1 MNRILPGVL
10 AMAILVVASNIL
22 VQHLYG
28 KWLTYGAFTYPLT
41 FLVNDLTN
49 RLQGSRAAR
58 QVVVSGFIV
67 GIICSLI
74 GSQIQGEFGPLVTFR
89 VALGSGLAFLNGQLL
104 DIFVFNR
111 YRNSA
116 GWWKAPFFSA
126 LIGSTLD
133 SIIFFTIASV
143 ISLYIRVRA
152 AIPLT
157 SPSFC
162 SLCVLLTP
170 GRTTRITF
178 ARRLFAVLV
187 RAISTPSR
195 SSATKGTASQSSRR
209 MAR

>member
-49 RLQGSRAAR
+49 RLQGPRAAR

-74 GSQIQGEFGPLVTFR
+74 GSQMQGEFGPLVTFR

-133 SIIFFTIASV
+133 SIIFFTIAFAGFLIFLEPANDV
-143 ISLYIRVRA
+143 GWANQIVPLLDQGPALPLWVSLAVADWMVKLMIALFGLVPFRLIVANFTKRVA
-152 AIPLT
+152 
-157 SPSFC
+157 
-162 SLCVLLTP
+162 
-170 GRTTRITF
+170 
-178 ARRLFAVLV
+178 
-187 RAISTPSR
+187 
-195 SSATKGTASQSSRR
+195 
-209 MAR
+209 